1 MSHEST
7 ESFAIVP
14 HNVEA
19 SRTRALVP
27 DQLRN
32 QASNLIELLTEYY
45 DYMNEDGIVKAL
57 NIVSP
62 GTGSVISYA
71 DLLQS
76 TAIVGAECFSFVPS
90 NYNQQYIKLTDVE
103 NSALNFGSAIAYR
116 GLTNANYFLL
126 KMDKNV
132 GAGASRTAL
141 YNTWVM
147 AYNNNGSLQCDFY
160 DSLADTATGSN
171 TDDVSSIVFRG
182 NSGGSFNTLDTGDAG
197 AFIAG
202 NIDPIALASSV
213 NSQTSIKTTLVNFS
227 NIVAS
232 GGHGKG
238 LTLDITADNG
248 KVVSVIPNESGYGYR
263 IDDYMEL
270 PILQSSV
277 ISVSEVIAS
286 PSNVTRRVLQEHDI
300 DKTTDDYID
309 RIAME
314 IAKGIPDAKNLD
326 KNALYK
332 KIVEYYNTR
341 GSESSIESFFKIFF
355 DEIVSVSYPK
365 EVLFKTSDGDYQ
377 GTSAEAVTK
386 EKYYYKKGY
395 DNMRRLHF
403 YRNSTYA
410 DVRQGTYF
418 LDIEFGDDFKLG
430 VSNTDLPNTHAIA
443 SFPNTHLFSAS
454 SVTGGT
460 FTRDS
465 IKNAG
470 VFLKITSDGHLA
482 IGGRLG
488 NWQNDFNA
496 TFNNYVD
503 NSTDY
508 PFRSE
513 INLSKQR
520 LRLAISVDSSRTQ
533 ASAVGNKA
541 VASLNADAN
550 GVTSLTLDTSTVTGT
565 IEAGQYMTVGNAIGV
580 GISNQQGSTVV
591 VSYNTSTGALVVTNP
606 VNLNT
611 GQSLEFKRNE
621 FTLTAVKIAALNTAY
636 ASAPLTSSLTNAS
649 TSGGGVNTVNLYPGA
664 IGSAYNFGSVGSSA
678 LKPSLTGAAVENPD
692 GPLYYYG
699 FSFIPTLAS
708 DTEMSNF
715 LSNKVVP
722 QNTIIDIDLDNSG
735 SVNITN
741 KGSSIV
747 VAKAIKG
754 GGYDD
759 NPDVTSIPVIE
770 ELNYGLSS
778 SGTAY
783 PRVIRWKDTRGYL
796 SDAMKLHD
804 GDYFQEFSYVV
815 RTKLSVD
822 SWETEFNK
830 LVHPAGMKFFT
841 ALFLELV
848 KIRKPY
854 QEDTYMPLG
863 DSVEAPNAEGEFFKP
878 PEFKASDPIGTF
890 RLLQNQVSDGSHSPT
905 YQPGWLEYFYN
916 AYLEI
921 ILYEF
926 QSAFFAQKQSQFNRM
941 GDVAYN
947 YEKGLKLEGPSDVL
961 SGNAKKAILD
971 TTDDSTTIDERYIE
985 LDGNGTAIS
994 TGGELTQESELELK
1008 FKLKETS
1015 GTSIKGK
1022 YLAGTKFRGV
1032 ADGNFREL
1040 SIKGYADNKVEV
1052 VVSDYSSTASGRPED
1067 QNDSRV
1073 FDAIQCTG
1081 TNLNYHTSGHGVKFS
1096 DPSVSQE
1103 TSGNGSGSGDNTYN
1117 KRFRGHNVI
1126 IFNQTSGTVTSDGDT
1141 YAPNKYRHF
1150 YFDTYGGS
1158 VSGHST
1164 SDEAEHALHDKL
1176 KNTESGLIVAIY
1188 TYDAAKCKV
1197 NATRLGTSVKPTGGY
1212 NFDSATGYQYT
1223 SGAVGTEG
1231 LRWALARYFGAPNRQ
1246 TEFAQSS
1253 DINGERI
1260 SHSFIGVR
1268 NSNTDSSTTVGLD
1281 EERCIERIS
1290 ENTGDTAAKTVSLQY
1305 QSNTISTAGLSGT
1318 PAIPIIRH
1326 GPFERDKFYQ
1336 LPDAEK
1342 GLNYSAPLIVDLGT
1356 AGTFKTLRVH
1366 ANGQVMLDDAILR
1379 SKKEAASPK
1388 NVKEILL
1395 ENYDFSDAF
1404 TSQGFR
1410 DIDSLTN
1417 RDNSGAIY
1425 YDDELNGVVVTGGTR
1440 WLNLNNRSIIDNLDT
1455 KFEIEVTYKNISNRN
1470 IRVYAGLQSLDASNN
1485 SLATDRFNTYNW
1497 GIASNFLLNAGVE
1510 KTFTKTVGG
1519 INPPFDPEHGYQDVT
1534 TDSASKFDFG
1544 AKKFNLVLI
1553 NNYTNSGALG
1563 AHVPSLLIKKVSIK
1577 RVDGEAIEFDSI
1589 PKYAP
1594 EWGIKN
1600 ILHMN
1605 SLDAPQTTFSGSVDL
1620 SNTLKES
1627 SVSSGITVIKSA
1639 TTDIKDFKIQFS
1651 TGASRYYNLRLP
1663 NGEKIGAGNY
1673 DISFDFEINSI
1684 STGTAYFNF
1693 EGVGGHTLGTTATS
1707 GTVSLTNLTATESD
1721 NRGLYFY
1728 ADDSDA
1734 VVTITNFTLIRK
1746 TQVLPALL
1754 DSGTVNGV
1762 KTNSIAIGTLNRNQ
1776 KLSGLHEVDDSFT
1789 DTNLL
1794 SPYLPW
1800 TPGDGDNIVNGSQWS
1815 MNGSAEEQ
1823 LRSISTGPFGEKEVT
1838 WIAKNSSTD
1847 NAQDGGY
1854 HSPYV
1859 EVNPYKDHKFTFP
1872 FKIKSRAGNDG
1883 NIYFGVYNAE
1893 EAGSSQVGGGRNV
1906 GDVSNS
1912 STDIP
1917 LIDLAEGSETGLST
1931 YHTRTVQSVTCTAN
1945 STIVEVPSSFSISTG
1960 NIVLFKHFSN
1970 SDFDS
1975 SNQELNHGSN
1985 YDYYYINRLSDADNG
2000 NKRIQLFTNISRTTN
2015 KITNGGNAAVI
2026 TSFVNNPQVVK
2037 IGAENR
2043 YFLGYNLQNTQLESN
2058 KWYLVSGYIKAT
2070 RNVTSDD
2077 NARPTFIEGVIPDFV
2092 GVWDYST
2099 GKKIENLETKSFQL
2113 ASTETRR
2120 LLVRAYQFYNATS
2133 SADEIEFGTP
2143 TVEVLDGTERAHEEC
2158 LTLPKHRVSQYP
2170 ASINVA
2176 SAALVNKST
2185 LTGGN
2190 TKEFDFRYT
2199 ISEHDR
2205 GATDETVSGESYHAY
2220 EAQPITSIPATET
2233 SGARPDVIPNGAV
2246 LENKI
2251 LNGELKNAILN
2262 AGGNALVLKSGGI
2275 KNVDDVSNGHSNILY
2290 SGLTATAFT
2299 LTDSDYTTSH
2309 SGVGAKLLITFGKAG
2324 NHYYARSQILE
2335 PGCNFR
2341 EGEIITIADAKI
2353 GSSGAPALQIKVSRL
2368 APGKISI
2375 PDSTKPLSL
2384 VTKPVTFTLED
2395 SISTDSTELN
2405 SIGDNRLFDK
2415 EVEYEVNFDCKRLYD
2430 YNFPSN
2436 LYIGGGDKI
2445 GSYHNLFGYAGMN
2458 NARGNPHVPQS
2469 SGNGDGPHEFI
2480 FHSSAEGFARIF
2492 LSVKEVENGWRLAH
2506 NGHTL
2511 RVKNTNSDRIGI
2523 AKIPQQWQFNN
2534 QTISIPDD
2542 NFQMDHSARL
2552 SADNEAHHNYDGVFP
2567 GALND
2572 YGLFMFET
2580 EWLTYGENVI
2590 QFYSVSGDG
2599 MTGAFIEVLPAGA
2612 NNGLVRDGANKHVVY
2627 MDSNTANS
2635 KIVLDN
2641 VTDRDATR
2649 YTGRS
2654 VEASA
2659 IVNAHEKKHAF
2670 AYKLEN
2676 LNIRKKRKL
2685 IYKGKFQSI
2694 VADPPV
2700 TFTGSV
2706 NTDPNYGTAAYR
2718 PLDVSSITAVDGAL
2732 ATGGQV
2738 IVPSIETYDSDAQV
2752 GNKKSGS
2759 TLYLGIPKGNYG
2771 VLKFIATSQNIHYV
2785 DFGSDRTIFPYD
2797 VTTGDRTYTPNT
2809 QYEISGQVFIPSGNS
2824 KLQKLCVMA
2833 GVNPRKLSET
2843 RGQPVSDA
2851 NGNPLFK
2858 NTKGTH
2864 QINTG
2869 PCAGFDYLSTD
2880 KTVITTKGS
2889 WVPFTHKFFTR
2900 SDTEDPTP
2908 VFRFVSNLNG
2918 NAIPERDVAAY
2929 SGDASGEYFYI
2940 KSLRVKEGVDPDLAE
2955 GKEIIDARRETIIN
2969 VIDRRKYD
2977 LKSNTPGIG
2986 EDSLF
2991 STRIKFGAA
3000 TNTYKL
3006 RMGDNTKPYSNSLL
3020 TLDTLNGQESN
3031 LLAGNLP
3038 FPLNASTLT
3047 ASYGNE
3053 HINIHTTTSGNESN
3067 TPADLINSPNFFT
3080 PVGNP
3085 TKINSGSSNSP
3096 YTTTYENIGKMD
3108 LTPFGGRDAIWEA
3121 RNTDNTFRVLRKF
3134 TRTTAGTGF
3143 TGASGGKTYS
3153 NVPIIDTG
3161 SKAVGKGGLANV
3173 IVQNSGV
3180 IQSVTMVSGKGGFN
3194 YGRNQTAI
3202 FGIPMKFAV
3211 GPKFNAASARDD
3223 ATKDIPIS
3231 ELVAGQRA
3239 TVKTVGNNSPREW
3252 RSIHPTGLAGT
3263 FTPSVGD
3270 IFTATG
3276 PLKDYGLSTLPSNFE
3291 TNGMGTVTVSDAYGD
3306 SPEAVSAKI
3315 NGNQTAPSIAGKS
3328 QVTGT
3333 ATSTTNYNIG
3343 NSPATTMGAIEPGM
3357 RVTGTGISGTVTVAS
3372 VNYEGTK
3379 GDNDTGKS
3387 VIPIVLSQ
3395 AATISNNTTLTFRP
3409 ATRTINLKERAA
3421 KTGTVGSGVL
3431 KAGMKET
3438 LYIGSPLNIKS
3449 IVHQSPGQTQV
3460 VTDYFT
3466 NSLTDGQVVAY
3477 EDPLFGLEKG
3487 TGEVIKGNISE
3498 DPTGDDSPGNVSTNF
3513 SYFDGGFRTPSVA
3526 VDSKRMYRFSV
3537 WVKQSDTTFSADS
3550 PGSSSYTS
3558 DMGAHKI
3565 IRWRGATDAAI
3576 TTPLEVSNGNTQTPI
3591 GTFINDFDIGPNS
3604 ATSVA
3609 ESAKGNNDKWLLFVA
3624 HIHPASTD
3632 PTGFSAHA
3640 DSGIYLAGNTN
3651 KISTV
3656 TNTKQG
3662 DWIFSSNIAHIKVD
3676 CLIQGNPRN
3685 TEDPVQFYSPR
3696 VDLVDGSEPSLK
3708 ELVEGEFTYKTNLQM
3723 TSKEIPVISWRG
3735 VISDNKKTLGE
3746 YFHAIED
3753 DKFSVKLNESFT
3765 VNNKTTNYTDI
3776 AEEKFT
3782 PIPSST
3788 DSVFNVNFSAAN
3800 GFTGTNASI
3809 ILPLQ
3814 NVSGAMGAFV
3824 DWGDGSTNIIKFTGD
3839 KDLYHTYT
3847 GGVGN
3852 TYDIKISGSYHV
3864 LNSSSTTSASSSTA
3878 SSSAK
3883 TTARAN
3889 WKNSLET
3896 AYIGNNPFSST
3907 GMITMFKD
3915 CVKLKSVTTVA
3926 GVTNT
3931 SAVTDMTSAFEN
3943 CSALVTLDMR
3953 GMDTS
3958 NVTTMANLAKLSS
3971 ATSGTL
3977 KVIGL
3982 HSRNINSLVRGTAG
3996 GLKDAF
4002 LNNKINTDELN
4013 RCYLTWSQNSS
4024 LPSGVFITGAIT
4036 GGTAT
4041 AAVTA
4046 KINQK
4051 FAKAAS
4057 SVASG
4062 SNTITLK
4069 DFTNGETQTIADLAV
4084 GDIVKSQNAGF
4095 PSGMT
4100 VVIGSIVGNVITIV
4114 RQDNGAAANL
4124 TQNITT
4130 NVQFQFPSIAGHTVI
4145 PVDTFTGA
4153 SGNAIGSIE
4162 VGMTVDMGDADFPNP
4177 GTVTAVGARTIT
4189 ITPALTSTGDG
4200 VVGNN
4205 SNLVFTS
4212 NKLKLTGTL
4221 SGTIVN
4227 GMTVSGTGISGTPK
4241 VTDATNQAEPVISAV
4256 IAAPGTN
4263 AMTIQFTDADKFNA
4277 HFGSSNYKNILAKT
4291 TQLDSSA
4298 TVDSVLTNPVTSKAV
4313 LTTSHTSSASSIT
4326 GKNWIITDG
4335 GVV

>member
-1 MSHEST
+1 MAHTAT

-14 HNVEA
+14 HNVES

-45 DYMNEDGIVKAL
+45 DYMNEDGIVKGL
-57 NIVSP
+57 SIVSP
-62 GTGSVISYA
+62 GTGSVISYE

-76 TAIVGAECFSFVPS
+76 TATVGAECFSFVPS

-103 NSALNFGSAIAYR
+103 NTALNYGTTIAYR

-147 AYNNNGSLQCDFY
+147 AYNNNGTLQCDFY
-160 DSLADTATGSN
+160 DSLADPATGSN

-182 NSGGSFNTLDTGDAG
+182 NTGGSFNTLDTGAAG

-227 NIVAS
+227 DIVAD

-238 LTLDITADNG
+238 LTVDITADNG
-248 KVVSVIPNESGYGYR
+248 KVVSVIPNQSGYGYR
-263 IDDYMEL
+263 IDDYLEL
-270 PILQSSV
+270 PLLQSAV

-286 PSNVTRRVLQEHDI
+286 PSNVTRRVLEEHDI

-326 KNALYK
+326 KNTLYK

-395 DNMRRLHF
+395 DNMRRIHF
-403 YRNSTYA
+403 YNNGTYA
-410 DVRQGTYF
+410 DVRKGTYL

-430 VSNTDLPNTHAIA
+430 VTNTELTGTTAQGAYP
-443 SFPNTHLFSAS
+443 FTHLFSGSRKRMSEFTPAS
-454 SVTGGT
+454 I
-460 FTRDS
+460 R
-465 IKNAG
+465 NAG
-470 VFLKITSDGHLA
+470 VGIQIDSSGHLQLR
-482 IGGRLG
+482 GRFG
-488 NWQNDFNA
+488 VFQNEFTAQFD
-496 TFNNYVD
+496 NYVD
-503 NSTDY
+503 AATDY
-508 PFRSE
+508 PFRVE
-513 INLSKQR
+513 TNLSKQR
-520 LRLAISVDSSRTQ
+520 LRLAISVDISQTQ

-541 VASLNADAN
+541 TGTLSADAN

-565 IEAGQYMTVGNAIGV
+565 IENGQYMTLTNAQGI
-580 GISNQQGSTVV
+580 GISNPAGETQVV
-591 VSYNTSTGALVVTNP
+591 GYNSGTGALLLNNP

-611 GQSLEFKRNE
+611 GQSVEFKHNT
-621 FTLTAVKIAALNTAY
+621 FVITAVKVAALNTSY
-636 ASAPLTSSLTNAS
+636 ASSPLTATLVNSTTSS
-649 TSGGGVNTVNLYPGA
+649 GGVNNTNLYPGA
-664 IGSAYNFGSVGSSA
+664 IGSANNDGNIGSSIFNPYNT
-678 LKPSLTGAAVENPD
+678 KQPVENPD

-699 FSFIPTLAS
+699 FSFLPELAT
-708 DTEMSNF
+708 DAQMSAY

-722 QNTIIDIDLDNSG
+722 SSKIIDIDLDNNG

-741 KGSSIV
+741 KGSSVV
-747 VAKAIKG
+747 VAKAIRG
-754 GGYDD
+754 GGFNDD
-759 NPDVTSIPVIE
+759 NTVNTIPPLE

-848 KIRKPY
+848 KIRKPF

-878 PEFKASDPIGTF
+878 PEFKANDPIGTF
-890 RLLQNQVSDGSHSPT
+890 RLLQNQVSDGTHSPT

-916 AYLEI
+916 VYLEI

-926 QSAFFAQKQSQFNRM
+926 QSAFFAQKQSQFNKM
-941 GDVAYN
+941 GDIAYD
-947 YEKGLKLEGPSDVL
+947 YEKGLRLEGPSNVL
-961 SGNAKKAILD
+961 SGNAKKAVLD

-985 LDGNGTAIS
+985 LDGNGTGIR
-994 TGGELTQESELELK
+994 TGGELDQNSELELK
-1008 FKLKETS
+1008 FRLKES
-1015 GTSIKGK
+1015 VGTNIKGK
-1022 YLAGTKFRGV
+1022 YLAGTRFRGL
-1032 ADGNFREL
+1032 ADGFFREL
-1040 SIKGYADNKVEV
+1040 SIKGYADNKVQV
-1052 VVSDYSSTASGRPED
+1052 VVSDYDLTASGIASAN
-1067 QNDSRV
+1067 QNV
-1073 FDAIQCTG
+1073 GHKHFDAIQCTG
-1081 TNLNYHTSGHGVKFS
+1081 TNLDMHTSSHGVKFS

-1103 TSGNGSGSGDNTYN
+1103 TSGNGSGSGDNTFN
-1117 KRFRGHNVI
+1117 QGKRGHNVI
-1126 IFNQTSGTVTSDGDT
+1126 IFNPTNATVTSDGDT
-1141 YAPNKYRHF
+1141 YAPNKYRYF
-1150 YFDTYGGS
+1150 FFDTYGGS
-1158 VSGHST
+1158 VSSHS
-1164 SDEAEHALHDKL
+1164 SANEAEHALHDKL
-1176 KNTESGLIVAIY
+1176 RDTSAGLLVAIY

-1197 NATRLGTSVKPTGGY
+1197 NAFAPGAADPYPPNGY
-1212 NFDSATGYQYT
+1212 NFDSATGYYYFNG
-1223 SGAVGTEG
+1223 GAGAEG
-1231 LRWALARYFGAPNRQ
+1231 LRWALARYFGAPDRQ
-1246 TEFAQSS
+1246 TEFGHPSQATF
-1253 DINGERI
+1253 GARI
-1260 SHSFIGVR
+1260 SHSFIGRR
-1268 NSNTDSSTTVGLD
+1268 NSVTDSFTGTLNFD
-1281 EERCIERIS
+1281 AERCIEKVGAGLSSDLI
-1290 ENTGDTAAKTVSLQY
+1290 NKFPLTTSLQY
-1305 QSNTISTAGLSGT
+1305 QSSTFGVTGNVAS
-1318 PAIPIIRH
+1318 PEVRH

-1342 GLNYSAPLIVDLGT
+1342 GLNYSAPLIVNLSLPLGT
-1356 AGTFKTLRVH
+1356 AGTFRTLNVN
-1366 ANGQVMLDDAILR
+1366 ANGEIKLDGTILR
-1379 SKKEAASPK
+1379 SKKEALKPE
-1388 NVKEILL
+1388 NVKQILL

-1404 TSQGFR
+1404 TSQNMR
-1410 DIDSLTN
+1410 DVDSLTN

-1425 YDDELNGVVVTGGTR
+1425 YDDILNGVVVTGGTR
-1440 WLNLNNRSIIDNLDT
+1440 WLNLNNRSVIDNLDT
-1455 KFEIEVTYKNISNRN
+1455 KFEIEVTLKNISNGN
-1470 IRVYAGLQSLDASNN
+1470 QLVYAGVQSLDASNAN
-1485 SLATDRFNTYNW
+1485 IATDRFDTYNW
-1497 GIASNFLLNAGVE
+1497 GITSGGFNLNAGVE
-1510 KTFTKTVGG
+1510 RTFTQTIGG
-1519 INPPFDPEHGYQDVT
+1519 INPPDEPEHGFKIKSGE
-1534 TDSASKFDFG
+1534 DSHRQFDFG

-1553 NNYTNSGALG
+1553 NNYTNLSGIG
-1563 AHVPSLLIKKVSIK
+1563 ANIPSLLIKKISIK
-1577 RVDGEAIEFDSI
+1577 RVDGEAIEFNSI

-1600 ILHMN
+1600 ILGMN
-1605 SLDAPQTTFSGSVDL
+1605 SSD
-1620 SNTLKES
+1620 
-1627 SVSSGITVIKSA
+1627 VSSYKFDRA
-1639 TTDIKDFKIQFS
+1639 L
-1651 TGASRYYNLRLP
+1651 TG
-1663 NGEKIGAGNY
+1663 
-1673 DISFDFEINSI
+1673 
-1684 STGTAYFNF
+1684 
-1693 EGVGGHTLGTTATS
+1693 
-1707 GTVSLTNLTATESD
+1707 SD
-1721 NRGLYFY
+1721 P
-1728 ADDSDA
+1728 
-1734 VVTITNFTLIRK
+1734 V
-1746 TQVLPALL
+1746 VLPSIL
-1754 DSGTVNGV
+1754 DSGSSNSV
-1762 KTNSIAIGTLNRNQ
+1762 KTTTIAIGTLNRDK
-1776 KLSGLHEVDDSFT
+1776 KLSGLHEADDSFT

-1800 TPGDGDNIVNGSQWS
+1800 TPGTGSNVVNGFRWS
-1815 MNGSAEEQ
+1815 RNGADTEQ
-1823 LRSISTGPFGEKEVT
+1823 LRTISTGPFGEKEVT
-1838 WIAKNSSTD
+1838 WQAVNKDTSNG
-1847 NAQDGGY
+1847 QDGGY
-1854 HSPYV
+1854 HSPYIAV
-1859 EVNPYKDHKFTFP
+1859 DPTKSYKITFP
-1872 FKIKSRAGNDG
+1872 FKIRGKAGNDG
-1883 NIYFGVYNAE
+1883 AMYFGLYNAE
-1893 EAGSSQVGGGRNV
+1893 ETGSSNIAGGRDV
-1906 GDVSNS
+1906 GASNAQ
-1912 STDIP
+1912 STADIP
-1917 LIDLAEGSETGLST
+1917 LIEIKGNQNGLSN
-1931 YHTRTVQSVTCTAN
+1931 YANKVVTAVDAQGSN
-1945 STIVEVPSSFSISTG
+1945 GTIVHTVSSFNCGTG
-1960 NIVLFKHFSN
+1960 DIVTFTDFTNDNFPNGSA
-1970 SDFDS
+1970 SD
-1975 SNQELNHGSN
+1975 LNGGKN
-1985 YDYYYINRLSDADNG
+1985 FAYYYVTKLSNASNG
-2000 NKRIQLFTNISRTTN
+2000 NKRYQIFTDISRTTH
-2015 KITNGGNAAVI
+2015 KVVNGGVSAFI
-2026 TSFVNNPQVVK
+2026 TDLQSSPRIRK
-2037 IGAENR
+2037 IGRKNN
-2043 YFLGYNLQNTQLESN
+2043 YFYLKNVESPTYDID
-2058 KWYLVSGYIKAT
+2058 KWYLVSAYVKARKNAT
-2070 RNVTSDD
+2070 DAD
-2077 NARPTFIEGVIPDFV
+2077 GARPMFLEGVIPDFV
-2092 GVWDYST
+2092 GVWDYCT
-2099 GKKIENLETKSFQL
+2099 GEKKAEI
-2113 ASTETRR
+2113 ASYQFASLDNKR
-2120 LLVRAYQFYNATS
+2120 LSARAYQFYNAS
-2133 SADEIEFGTP
+2133 SSPDSVEFGTP
-2143 TVEVLDGTERAHEEC
+2143 TVEVLDGTERTHEET

-2170 ASINVA
+2170 ASIELA
-2176 SAALVNKST
+2176 SAALVNTST
-2185 LTGGN
+2185 STGGN
-2190 TKEFDFRYT
+2190 KKEFDFRYT

-2205 GATDETVSGESYHAY
+2205 GTTDETVSGESHHAY
-2220 EAQPITSIPATET
+2220 EAQPITSIPATESNT
-2233 SGARPDVIPNGAV
+2233 ARPDVIPNGAI

-2251 LNGELKNAILN
+2251 INGELKNAILN

-2275 KNVDDVSNGHSNILY
+2275 KNIDDVSNGHIRTSY
-2290 SGLTATAFT
+2290 SGLRDVAFT

-2309 SGVGAKLLITFGKAG
+2309 SGIGAKLLITFTGVG
-2324 NHYYARSQILE
+2324 NTHARAQILE

-2341 EGEIITIADAKI
+2341 EGEIITIPDANI
-2353 GSSGAPALQIKVSRL
+2353 GNSGAPALQIKVTRL

-2384 VTKPVTFTLED
+2384 TTKPITFTLED
-2395 SISTDSTELN
+2395 SIITDSTEIN
-2405 SIGDNRLFDK
+2405 SVGDNRLFDK

-2445 GSYHNLFGYAGMN
+2445 GSYHNLFGLAGLG
-2458 NARGNPHVPQS
+2458 NARGNPHVPHS

-2492 LSVKEVENGWRLAH
+2492 LSVKEAENGWALAH

-2511 RVKNTNSDRIGI
+2511 RVKNTNSERISI
-2523 AKIPQQWQFNN
+2523 ERIPQQWQFNN
-2534 QTISIPDD
+2534 QIISISDD
-2542 NFQMDHSARL
+2542 NFQMDETARI
-2552 SADNEAHHNYDGVFP
+2552 STDNEAHHNYEDIFP

-2572 YGLFMFET
+2572 YPLYMFES

-2590 QFYSVSGDG
+2590 QLYSVSGDG
-2599 MTGAFIEVLPAGA
+2599 IAAGFLEVLPAGT
-2612 NNGLVRDGANKHVVY
+2612 NNGLVRDGTNKHVIY
-2627 MDSNTANS
+2627 MDSDTVNS

-2641 VTDRDATR
+2641 VTDRDSYR
-2649 YTGRS
+2649 YDGTGPVS
-2654 VEASA
+2654 ST
-2659 IVNAHEKKHAF
+2659 IVNAHEEKHAF

-2676 LNIRKKRKL
+2676 LNIRRKRKL

-2700 TFTGSV
+2700 PFTGSV
-2706 NTDPNYGTAAYR
+2706 NTDPNYGTVAYR

-2752 GNKKSGS
+2752 GNKKSSS
-2759 TLYLGIPKGNYG
+2759 TGNLFLGIPKGNYG
-2771 VLKFIATSQNIHYV
+2771 VLKFIATSQNIHYI

-2797 VTTGDRTYTPNT
+2797 ASTGVRTYTPNT
-2809 QYEISGQVFIPSGNS
+2809 QYEISGQVFIPNSNS

-2833 GVNPRKLSET
+2833 GVNPRKVSAT
-2843 RGQPVSDA
+2843 TGQPESDA
-2851 NGNPLFK
+2851 NGNPLFR
-2858 NTKGTH
+2858 NTDGIH
-2864 QINTG
+2864 QIDTG

-2889 WVPFTHKFFTR
+2889 WVSFTHKFYTR
-2900 SDTEDPTP
+2900 TDTEDPTP
-2908 VFRFVSNLNG
+2908 VFRFVTNLNTD
-2918 NAIPERDVAAY
+2918 AIPERDVAGY

-2940 KSLRVKEGVDPDLAE
+2940 KSLRVKEGVDPDIAK
-2955 GKEIIDARRETIIN
+2955 GKEIIDARRETLIN
-2969 VIDRRKYD
+2969 VVDRRKYD

-3031 LLAGNLP
+3031 LLADNLP
-3038 FPLNASTLT
+3038 FPLNSNTLT
-3047 ASYGNE
+3047 ASYGNS
-3053 HINIHTTTSGNESN
+3053 HINVHTTTSGNESN
-3067 TPADLINSPNFFT
+3067 TPTDLINSPNFFT

-3085 TKINSGSSNSP
+3085 TKINQGTKNSP

-3121 RNTDNTFRVLRKF
+3121 RNTDNDWRVVRRF
-3134 TRTTAGTGF
+3134 IRNTAGSGF
-3143 TGASGGKTYS
+3143 TGGSGSSKTYT

-3161 SKAVGKGGLANV
+3161 SKAAGKGATATV
-3173 IVQNSGV
+3173 VVASSGALE
-3180 IQSVTMVSGKGGFN
+3180 SVTMTTDKGGFN
-3194 YGRNQTAI
+3194 YGRNHTAL
-3202 FGIPMKFAV
+3202 FGKPMKFAV
-3211 GPKFNAASARDD
+3211 GPKFNTSSARDD

-3239 TVKTVGNNSPREW
+3239 TIKTVGNNSPKEW
-3252 RSIHPTGLAGT
+3252 RSIHPFGITNTGGT
-3263 FTPSVGD
+3263 FNPAVGQV
-3270 IFTATG
+3270 FTATG
-3276 PLKDYGLSTLPSNFE
+3276 PLKDYGLSGLPSNFE
-3291 TNGMGTVTVSDAYGD
+3291 TAGMGTVTVSDAYGD
-3306 SPEAVSAKI
+3306 SPEAVSCAI

-3328 QVTGT
+3328 QVTG
-3333 ATSTTNYNIG
+3333 AAASTTNYEIG
-3343 NSPATTMGAIEPGM
+3343 NSPATTMGAILPGM
-3357 RVTGTGISGTVTVAS
+3357 TVTGTGVPSNTTVAS

-3379 GDNDTGKS
+3379 DHDDENATT
-3387 VIPIVLSQ
+3387 IPIVLNQ

-3409 ATRTINLKERAA
+3409 TTRTINLKTRVA
-3421 KTGTVGSGVL
+3421 KAGTVGSAVL

-3438 LYIGSPLNIKS
+3438 VHMGSPLNIKS
-3449 IVHQSPGQTQV
+3449 IVHQSPGQTQIT
-3460 VTDYFT
+3460 TDYFST
-3466 NSLTDGQVVAY
+3466 FLADGTVLGY

-3487 TGEVIKGNISE
+3487 TGEVIKGNIVQ
-3498 DPTGDDSPGNVSTNF
+3498 DPAGDDSPGNVSTNF

-3537 WVKQSDTTFSADS
+3537 WVKQSNTTFSADS

-3576 TTPLEVSNGNTQTPI
+3576 TTPLEVSNASTTTTI

-3609 ESAKGNNDKWLLFVA
+3609 ESGTGNNDKWLLFVA
-3624 HIHPASTD
+3624 HIHPASTN
-3632 PTGFSAHA
+3632 PTGFTSHA

-3656 TNTKQG
+3656 TAAKQG
-3662 DWIFSSNIAHIKVD
+3662 DWIFGSNIAHIKVD
-3676 CLIQGNPRN
+3676 CLIQGNPRS

-3696 VDLVDGSEPSLK
+3696 IDLVDGSEPSIK
-3708 ELVEGEFTYKTNLQM
+3708 ELVDGEFTYKTSSQM

-3746 YFHAIED
+3746 YFHAVED

-3765 VNNKTTNYTDI
+3765 VNNKITNYTDI

-3782 PIPSST
+3782 PIPSRT
-3788 DSVFNVNFSAAN
+3788 DSVFNVNFSSAN
-3800 GFTGTNASI
+3800 GFTGTNVAI

-3814 NVSGAMGAFV
+3814 NDSGAMSAFV

-3839 KDLYHTYT
+3839 KDLYHSYT

-3852 TYDIKISGSYHV
+3852 SYDIKISGIYHK
-3864 LNSSSTTSASSSTA
+3864 LNSASTTSASSSTA
-3878 SSSAK
+3878 TSSAK

-3896 AYIGNNPFSST
+3896 AYIGNNPFVAS
-3907 GMITMFKD
+3907 GMTHMFNG

-3931 SAVTDMTSAFEN
+3931 SAVTSMFSAFEN
-3943 CSALVTLDMR
+3943 CSALETLDMR

-3958 NVTTMANLAKLSS
+3958 NVTTMANLVKLSS

-3982 HSRNINSLVRGTAG
+3982 HSRNINSLVRGDSG
-3996 GLKDAF
+3996 GFKDAF
-4002 LNNKINTDELN
+4002 LNNKINMDELN

-4024 LPSGVFITGAIT
+4024 LPTGVFIAGSIT

-4041 AAVTA
+4041 PAVTA
-4046 KINQK
+4046 KVNQK
-4051 FAKAAS
+4051 TAKTSGASAA
-4057 SVASG
+4057 G
-4062 SNTITLK
+4062 QNQITLN
-4069 DFTNGETQTIADLAV
+4069 TAQILNGETGTMADLSV
-4084 GDIVKSQNAGF
+4084 GDRVESSNAAF
-4095 PSGMT
+4095 PTGMV
-4100 VVIGSIVGNVITIV
+4100 VVIGSIVGNNITLV
-4114 RQDNGAAANL
+4114 RQDNGNAVNL
-4124 TQNITT
+4124 TGSGLPNNAQLRFPTT
-4130 NVQFQFPSIAGHTVI
+4130 AGHTII

-4153 SGNAIGSIE
+4153 SGNAIGSIA

-4177 GTVTAVGARTIT
+4177 GTVTAVGTKTIT
-4189 ITPALTSTGDG
+4189 ITPAVTSAGDG
-4200 VVGNN
+4200 KIPNN
-4205 SNLVFTS
+4205 ATLTFKS

-4227 GMTVSGTGISGTPK
+4227 GMTVDTGASGPVK
-4241 VTDATNQAEPVISAV
+4241 VIDATNQLEPVIDS
-4256 IAAPGTN
+4256 IITAPGTN
-4263 AMTIQFTDADKFNA
+4263 AMTFQFTDADKFNA
-4277 HFGSSNYKNILAKT
+4277 HFGSTNYKNILAKT

-4298 TVDSVLTNPVTSKAV
+4298 TVDSVLTNPVTSKTV
-4313 LTTSHTSSASSIT
+4313 LTTSHISSASGIT
-4326 GKNWIITDG
+4326 GKNWLITDG
-4335 GVV
+4335 GAV